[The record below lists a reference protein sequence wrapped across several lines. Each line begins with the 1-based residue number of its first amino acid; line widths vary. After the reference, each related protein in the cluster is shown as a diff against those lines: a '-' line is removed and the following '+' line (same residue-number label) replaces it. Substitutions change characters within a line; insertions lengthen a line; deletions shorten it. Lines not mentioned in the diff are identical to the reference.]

1 MDSPEEKEAKWAEIE
16 SVLDDAESLI
26 LNMESLIDEMDSLG
40 DSIEKADGKLDE
52 LFSSGRYTESERS
65 DFVDSLESLLD
76 YGEDWMQLNAK
87 GKEKKTTLNRLALE
101 ARLFISDGQYTRLR
115 PHPA

>member
-26 LNMESLIDEMDSLG
+26 LNMESLIQEMDTLG
-40 DSIEKADGKLDE
+40 DSVETADGSLDA
-52 LFSSGRYTESERS
+52 LFASGRYSESERN

-76 YGEDWMQLNAK
+76 YGDDWMKLNAE
-87 GKEKKTTLNRLALE
+87 GKEKKPPSTGWRWRRDFL
-101 ARLFISDGQYTRLR
+101 
-115 PHPA
+115 